1 MDAVPLDLR
10 AAAVGARD
18 RLSMLAGATASAGLG
33 SGAGTQT
40 KMAAAAEAAIFAD
53 ALLGAIRAR
62 FEELRTVAK

>member
-1 MDAVPLDLR
+1 METIPLELR
-10 AAAVGARD
+10 AAAGEARD
-18 RLSMLAGATASAGLG
+18 RLTTLAGGTARAGLG

-40 KMAAAAEAAIFAD
+40 AMAGAAEAAIFAD

>member
-10 AAAVGARD
+10 KAALGARD
-18 RLSMLAGATASAGLG
+18 QLSVLAGATARAGLG

-40 KMAAAAEAAIFAD
+40 NMAAAAEAAIFAD
-53 ALLGAIRAR
+53 ALLGAIRSR